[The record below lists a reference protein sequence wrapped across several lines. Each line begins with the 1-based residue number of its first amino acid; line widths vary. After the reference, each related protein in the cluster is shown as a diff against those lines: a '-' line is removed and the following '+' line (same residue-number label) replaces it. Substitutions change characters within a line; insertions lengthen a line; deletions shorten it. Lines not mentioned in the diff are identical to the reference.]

1 MGTWRWHER
10 REQFARRR
18 SLTRAAER
26 GGDREEIPYDSAM
39 GETRTGAE
47 LVQDFIAAFGIEYV
61 FGNPGTT
68 ETTFLAA
75 LAGSSATYVLALNE
89 PSAVG
94 VAAGYSLATGKTAMV
109 SLHTYPGLA
118 SGMFNLRNAYLSGVP
133 LFVVNGTE
141 DSRFLVH
148 NPVLAGPNMQLAET
162 ATKYQY
168 EARNIDELTVAMQR
182 CWVQAGLQPTR
193 PVFLSVPMDFMQGS
207 TERITFKPTRVFDDT
222 VSASIA
228 QVAEALRSAEK
239 LAIVVDYA
247 VGWDRSVPAVTN
259 LAVALGAD
267 VYAAPFHV
275 QGVCDT
281 LHPTFKGAL
290 PPTTKEVREILSGY
304 DTALLFGEK
313 LDTFTYTGDQSVPP
327 GLRMI
332 QITPATEQLGFDWP
346 VDIAVVG
353 DIRASLIGIT
363 RALGVDVDA
372 PTAGADVNPDR
383 GALRA
388 TYSAP
393 DRDPSDVLIFA
404 VLERFDTAATHVVT
418 EGSSED
424 ELVQKMATAMGFR
437 NVHFSPRGGAL
448 GWAMPLSVGISLATD
463 RPPVCFVGDGG
474 SLFSVHS
481 IWTAAALRI
490 PVVFVCFVN
499 HEYRLLK
506 DLWVQFM
513 GSDFATTRFV
523 GLDFDDPALD
533 LEAITRGFGATTE
546 RLTVPA
552 DAAVVIDRAVA
563 RRGPTV
569 VFVDRRP

>member
-1 MGTWRWHER
+1 M
-10 REQFARRR
+10 
-18 SLTRAAER
+18 
-26 GGDREEIPYDSAM
+26 
-39 GETRTGAE
+39 
-47 LVQDFIAAFGIEYV
+47 QDFIAACDIDYV

-94 VAAGYSLATGKTAMV
+94 IAAGYSLATGKTAMV

-118 SGMFNLRNAYLSGVP
+118 SGMFNLRNAYLSGIP

-148 NPVLAGPNMQLAET
+148 NPVLGGPNTQLAQT

-168 EARNIDELTVAMQR
+168 EVRTIDELTVALQR

-207 TERITFKPTRVFDDT
+207 TDRVTFKSTVVYDD
-222 VSASIA
+222 VASASLG
-228 QVAEALRSAEK
+228 QVADELRGAEK
-239 LAIVVDYA
+239 LAIIVDYA
-247 VGWDRSVPAVTN
+247 VGWDQSVPAMTN
-259 LAVALGAD
+259 IAVALGAD
-267 VYAAPFHV
+267 IYAAPFHV
-275 QGVCDT
+275 QGVCDM
-281 LHPTFKGAL
+281 LHPSFKGAL

-304 DTALLFGEK
+304 DTALLLGEK

-327 GLRMI
+327 DLRLI
-332 QITPATEQLGFDWP
+332 QITPATDQLGFDWP

-353 DIRASLIGIT
+353 DILTSLDGIA

-372 PTAGADVNPDR
+372 SIAAAEVPPDLD
-383 GALRA
+383 ALRA
-388 TYSAP
+388 TYSA
-393 DRDPSDVLIFA
+393 DGRDPSDALILA
-404 VLERFDTAATHVVT
+404 VLEQFDTTTTHVVT

-424 ELVQKMATAMGFR
+424 ALVQEMATSMGFR

-448 GWAMPLSVGISLATD
+448 GWAMPLSVGISLATKH
-463 RPPVCFVGDGG
+463 PSVCFVGDGG
-474 SLFSVHS
+474 SLFSVHA

-506 DLWVQFM
+506 DLWVSFM
-513 GSDFATTRFV
+513 GSDFDTTRFV

-533 LEAITRGFGATTE
+533 LEGIMGGFGATTE
-546 RLTVPA
+546 RLTATDDVA
-552 DAAVVIDRAVA
+552 DVVGRAVA
-563 RRGPTV
+563 RSGPTV
-569 VFVDRRP
+569 VFVERRP

>member
-1 MGTWRWHER
+1 MTK
-10 REQFARRR
+10 
-18 SLTRAAER
+18 
-26 GGDREEIPYDSAM
+26 
-39 GETRTGAE
+39 TRTGAE
-47 LVQDFIAAFGIEYV
+47 LVQDFVAALDIEYV

-94 VAAGYSLATGKTAMV
+94 IAAGYALATGKTAMV

-118 SGMFNLRNAYLSGVP
+118 SGMFNLRNAYLSGIP

-148 NPVLAGPNMQLAET
+148 NPVLGGPNTQLAET

-168 EARNIDELTVAMQR
+168 EVRNIDELTVAMQR
-182 CWVQAGLQPTR
+182 CWVQAGLQPTQ

-207 TERITFKPTRVFDDT
+207 TERTTFKATQVFDDT

-228 QVAEALRSAEK
+228 KIAQELQTAEK

-247 VGWDRSVPAVTN
+247 VGWDRSVPALTN

-267 VYAAPFHV
+267 IYAAPFHV
-275 QGVCDT
+275 QGVCDM

-290 PPTTKEVREILSGY
+290 PSTTKEVREILSGY
-304 DTALLFGEK
+304 DTALLLGEK

-327 GLRMI
+327 DLRMI
-332 QITPATEQLGFDWP
+332 QITPATPQLGFDWP
-346 VDIAVVG
+346 VDFAVVG
-353 DIRASLIGIT
+353 DIRASLEGLA
-363 RALGVDVDA
+363 RALDVDVDA
-372 PTAGADVNPDR
+372 PIAGDDVAPDLD
-383 GALRA
+383 ALRA
-388 TYSAP
+388 TYSTP
-393 DRDPSDVLIFA
+393 ERDPSDALIFA
-404 VLERFDTAATHVVT
+404 VLEQLDTVETHVVT

-424 ELVQKMATAMGFR
+424 ELVQQMATAIGFR

-448 GWAMPLSVGISLATD
+448 GWAMPLSVGMSLATD

-474 SLFSVHS
+474 SLFSVHA
-481 IWTAAALRI
+481 IWTAAALRL
-490 PVVFVCFVN
+490 PVVFVCSVN

-506 DLWVQFM
+506 DLWVQFL
-513 GSDFATTRFV
+513 GGDFDTTRFV
-523 GLDFDDPALD
+523 GLDFDDPAIDLD
-533 LEAITRGFGATTE
+533 AIMRGFGATTE
-546 RLTVPA
+546 RLTALAEVP
-552 DAAVVIDRAVA
+552 DVVARAVA

-569 VFVDRRP
+569 VFVERRP

>member
-1 MGTWRWHER
+1 M
-10 REQFARRR
+10 
-18 SLTRAAER
+18 
-26 GGDREEIPYDSAM
+26 
-39 GETRTGAE
+39 
-47 LVQDFIAAFGIEYV
+47 QDFIAAFGIEYV

-94 VAAGYSLATGKTAMV
+94 IAAGYSLATGKTAMV

-148 NPVLAGPNMQLAET
+148 NPVLGGPNTQLAET

-168 EARNIDELTVAMQR
+168 EVRNIDELTVAMQR

-207 TERITFKPTRVFDDT
+207 TERITFKPTQVFDDT
-222 VSASIA
+222 ASASIA
-228 QVAEALRSAEK
+228 QVAEALRTAEK

-247 VGWDRSVPAVTN
+247 VGWDRSVPAMTN

-267 VYAAPFHV
+267 IYAAPFHV
-275 QGVCDT
+275 QGVCDM

-304 DTALLFGEK
+304 DTALLLGEK

-353 DIRASLIGIT
+353 DIRASLDGLA

-372 PTAGADVNPDR
+372 PITGADVAPDLD
-383 GALRA
+383 ALRSDLLGA
-388 TYSAP
+388 RPRPVRRADP
-393 DRDPSDVLIFA
+393 RRAGAVRHRRHPCRDR
-404 VLERFDTAATHVVT
+404 
-418 EGSSED
+418 
-424 ELVQKMATAMGFR
+424 
-437 NVHFSPRGGAL
+437 
-448 GWAMPLSVGISLATD
+448 
-463 RPPVCFVGDGG
+463 
-474 SLFSVHS
+474 
-481 IWTAAALRI
+481 
-490 PVVFVCFVN
+490 
-499 HEYRLLK
+499 
-506 DLWVQFM
+506 
-513 GSDFATTRFV
+513 RFV
-523 GLDFDDPALD
+523 GGRARPADGDRDGVPQRPLQPSGRRTRLGDAPVGRHLARHGSSPRVLRRRRREPVLRPLD
-533 LEAITRGFGATTE
+533 LDRRRAAPPGRVRLLREPRVPPVEGPVGAVHGR
-546 RLTVPA
+546 RLRHDPIRRPRLRRPRARPRRDHAGIRRDDRTA
-552 DAAVVIDRAVA
+552 DRA
-563 RRGPTV
+563 RRRRGRRRASASPDSGPTV

>member
-1 MGTWRWHER
+1 MT
-10 REQFARRR
+10 
-18 SLTRAAER
+18 
-26 GGDREEIPYDSAM
+26 
-39 GETRTGAE
+39 ETRTGAE
-47 LVQDFIAAFGIEYV
+47 LVQDFVAAFEIEYV

-94 VAAGYSLATGKTAMV
+94 IAAGYALATGKTAMV
-109 SLHTYPGLA
+109 GLHTYPGLA
-118 SGMFNLRNAYLSGVP
+118 SGMFNLRNAYLSGIP

-148 NPVLAGPNMQLAET
+148 NPVLGGPNTQLAQT

-168 EARNIDELTVAMQR
+168 EVRNIDELTVAMQR
-182 CWVQAGLQPTR
+182 CWVQAGLQPTQ

-207 TERITFKPTRVFDDT
+207 TERTTFKATQVFDDT

-228 QVAEALRSAEK
+228 KVAQELRTAAK
-239 LAIVVDYA
+239 LAIIVDYA
-247 VGWDRSVPAVTN
+247 VGWDRSVPALTN

-267 VYAAPFHV
+267 IYAAPFHV
-275 QGVCDT
+275 QGVCDM

-290 PPTTKEVREILSGY
+290 PSTTKEVREILTGY
-304 DTALLFGEK
+304 DTALLLGEK

-327 GLRMI
+327 DLRMI
-332 QITPATEQLGFDWP
+332 QITPATPQLGFDWP

-353 DIRASLIGIT
+353 EIRASLEGIA

-372 PTAGADVNPDR
+372 PIADDDVAPDLD
-383 GALRA
+383 ALRA
-388 TYSAP
+388 TYATP
-393 DRDPSDVLIFA
+393 ERDPSDALLFA
-404 VLERFDTAATHVVT
+404 VLEQLDTVETHVVT

-424 ELVQKMATAMGFR
+424 GLVQRMATAIGFR

-448 GWAMPLSVGISLATD
+448 GWAMPLSVGISLATN

-474 SLFSVHS
+474 SLFSVHA
-481 IWTAAALRI
+481 IWTAAALRL
-490 PVVFVCFVN
+490 PVVFVCSVN

-506 DLWVQFM
+506 DLWVQFL
-513 GSDFATTRFV
+513 GTDFDTTRFV

-533 LEAITRGFGATTE
+533 LDAIMRGFGATTE
-546 RLTVPA
+546 RLTAPA
-552 DAAVVIDRAVA
+552 DAPEVVANALA

-569 VFVDRRP
+569 VFVERRP

>member
-1 MGTWRWHER
+1 MGALLQARTLIMAD
-10 REQFARRR
+10 ARRVHASR
-18 SLTRAAER
+18 PIAKGLGYDTAMAA
-26 GGDREEIPYDSAM
+26 
-39 GETRTGAE
+39 TRTGAE
-47 LVQDFIAAFGIEYV
+47 LVQDFITTFGVESV

-94 VAAGYSLATGKTAMV
+94 IAAGYSLVTGKTAMV

-148 NPVLAGPNMQLAET
+148 NPVLGGPNTQLAET

-168 EARNIDELTVAMQR
+168 EVRNIDELTVAMQR

-207 TERITFKPTRVFDDT
+207 TERITFKATQVFDDT
-222 VSASIA
+222 ASASIA
-228 QVAEALRSAEK
+228 QVAEVLRTAEK
-239 LAIVVDYA
+239 LAIIVDYA
-247 VGWDRSVPAVTN
+247 VGWDRSVPAMTN
-259 LAVALGAD
+259 VAAALGAD
-267 VYAAPFHV
+267 IYAAPFHV
-275 QGVCDT
+275 QGVCDM
-281 LHPTFKGAL
+281 LHPTFKGPL

-304 DTALLFGEK
+304 DTALLLGEK

-327 GLRMI
+327 GLRLV

-346 VDIAVVG
+346 VDVAVVG
-353 DIRASLIGIT
+353 DISASLDGIA

-372 PTAGADVNPDR
+372 PITSADVAPDLD
-383 GALRA
+383 ALRT

-393 DRDPSDVLIFA
+393 DRDPSDALILA
-404 VLERFDTAATHVVT
+404 VLERFDTTVTHVVT

-424 ELVQKMATAMGFR
+424 ELVQQMATALGFR

-448 GWAMPLSVGISLATD
+448 GWAMPLSVGISLGAGQA
-463 RPPVCFVGDGG
+463 PVCFVGDGG

-481 IWTAAALRI
+481 IWTAAALRL

-506 DLWVQFM
+506 DLWVQFTD
-513 GSDFATTRFV
+513 GDFDTTKFV
-523 GLDFDDPALD
+523 GLDFDDPPLD
-533 LEAITRGFGATTE
+533 LDAIMRGFGAATE
-546 RLTVPA
+546 RLTALDEV
-552 DAAVVIDRAVA
+552 DGIVEAARA

-569 VFVDRRP
+569 VFVDRQP